1 MLEQLKIHVQK
12 NGYRLKCEKNRI
24 KTLWEKNLCDFGFY
38 NEFLDITPKA

>member
-12 NGYRLKCEKNRI
+12 NGYRIKREKNKI
-24 KTLWEKNLCDFGFY
+24 KTLQQKSLCDFGFY